1 MKKKI
6 QIKTNCQ
13 LQFMSEHLAVWFDT
27 PVGYTAQD
35 VIAEYIS
42 AMSILRYGLI
52 FQWTTAQDVVAEY
65 MP

>member
-1 MKKKI
+1 
-6 QIKTNCQ
+6 
-13 LQFMSEHLAVWFDT
+13 MSEHLAVWFDT